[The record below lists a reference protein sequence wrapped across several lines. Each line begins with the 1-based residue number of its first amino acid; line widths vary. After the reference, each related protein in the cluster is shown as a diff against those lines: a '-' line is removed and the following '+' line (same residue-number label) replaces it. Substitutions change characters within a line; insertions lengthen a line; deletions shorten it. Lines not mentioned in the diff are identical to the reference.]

1 MTEPAQRTAEEAAHT
16 ISRDEI
22 SEVVR
27 EIPEKWRKNPGKM
40 AEKSRKIKKNNSQP
54 WPPQNGPPGGSL
66 RPRVEKSQNWILK
79 IPD

>member
-1 MTEPAQRTAEEAAHT
+1 MRFPFITAPMMLEK
-16 ISRDEI
+16 
-22 SEVVR
+22 SEKKPPY
-27 EIPEKWRKNPGKM
+27 ELKQAIL
-40 AEKSRKIKKNNSQP
+40 AKSRKIKKNNSQP